1 MSSQIKTMTA
11 HRLKAD
17 LKQAR
22 FTQLDIAMLIDRS
35 PAYVFQKLR
44 GFAPFTPA
52 EEVKLEA
59 ALASVTARPAKLKA
73 VV

>member
-1 MSSQIKTMTA
+1 MPSNFKPMTA
-11 HRLKAD
+11 HRLKAN

-22 FTQLDIAMLIDRS
+22 FTQLDIAMLLGRS

-44 GFAPFTPA
+44 GFAPFKP
-52 EEVKLEA
+52 EEESKIEA
-59 ALASVTARPAKLKA
+59 ALASVTAMPARLKA